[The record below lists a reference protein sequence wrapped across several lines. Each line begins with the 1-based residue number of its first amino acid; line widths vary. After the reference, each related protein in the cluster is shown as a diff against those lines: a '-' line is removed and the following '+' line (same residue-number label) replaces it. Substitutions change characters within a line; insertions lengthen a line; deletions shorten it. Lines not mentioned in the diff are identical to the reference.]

1 MKWIISSSWY
11 CTLIVSFINF
21 NCSSRVMCC
30 KNSFKGTHCNRMF
43 CDLWIA
49 NSFASF
55 INHLGQDIQSS
66 KLSDF
71 EKKVSLL
78 TKQKFPSLLNNYGIQ
93 RMMLMLDSY
102 HSSNVCT
109 MKTVKTILTHGH
121 TSLCRKLSKLV
132 NFPLR

>member
-1 MKWIISSSWY
+1 MKWIISSSRY
-11 CTLIVSFINF
+11 CILIVSFSNF
-21 NCSSRVMCC
+21 NCNSRVMCC
-30 KNSFKGTHCNRMF
+30 KDSFKGTHCNRMF
-43 CDLWIA
+43 CNLWTA

-109 MKTVKTILTHGH
+109 MNTVKTILTHGN
-121 TSLCRKLSKLV
+121 TSLCRKLSKFV